1 MCKGVGL
8 KVFCLC
14 SGIGGLDIAVDT
26 VVGGELVAYAEI
38 DKDAAGVMA
47 YHWPDVPNL
56 GDITTIEW
64 SELTQLGIEMIT
76 AGYPCQPFS
85 YAGQRKGTEDDRH
98 IWPYIAEGI
107 CILRP
112 RFVFLENVAGHRSK
126 GFGEVLQEL
135 SEIGY
140 DATWVSLRAAD
151 VGASHSRERVFIL
164 ASDPDRTE
172 VWFES
177 FRISERGRAIL
188 PAKDGYSVADDVE
201 IGDGARVHLSI
212 AGQETEP
219 GIGSNDVAAT
229 PDAAGIGLQERI
241 RQSLRYEPQFA
252 MHGEPDSGFVD
263 WEVFG
268 PAIERWEIISG
279 RHHPSPLARGVR
291 GGIVINSEF
300 SEWFMGFPD
309 GWVSEVPGVG
319 HRTATKLC
327 GNAVF
332 PLQGAMALREL
343 LATTETMAYQN

>member
-1 MCKGVGL
+1 M
-8 KVFCLC
+8 KVFSLC

-38 DKDAAGVMA
+38 DKDAAEVMA
-47 YHWPDVPNL
+47 YHWPDAPNL
-56 GDITTIEW
+56 GDITEIEW
-64 SELTQLGIEMIT
+64 FALEDHGIEMIT

-85 YAGQRKGTEDDRH
+85 YAGKRKGTEDSRH
-98 IWPYIAEGI
+98 IWPYIAEAI
-107 CILRP
+107 RNLRP

-151 VGASHSRERVFIL
+151 VGAPHSRERVFIL

-177 FRISERGRAIL
+177 FRESERGRAIL
-188 PAKDGYSVADDVE
+188 SPKDGDPVADDVE
-201 IGDGARVHLSI
+201 IGDGARVYGSF
-212 AGQETEP
+212 AGEATES
-219 GIGSNDVAAT
+219 GVGEYSSEYANVVAHSE
-229 PDAAGIGLQERI
+229 GVGLQTGI
-241 RQSLRYEPQFA
+241 RQSLRYEPQFT
-252 MHGEPDSGFVD
+252 MRGEPDSGFVD
-263 WEVFG
+263 WEVYG
-268 PAIERWEIISG
+268 PAIERWEIVSG

-309 GWVSEVPGVG
+309 GWVSEVPGIG

-343 LATTETMAYQN
+343 LAATETMA